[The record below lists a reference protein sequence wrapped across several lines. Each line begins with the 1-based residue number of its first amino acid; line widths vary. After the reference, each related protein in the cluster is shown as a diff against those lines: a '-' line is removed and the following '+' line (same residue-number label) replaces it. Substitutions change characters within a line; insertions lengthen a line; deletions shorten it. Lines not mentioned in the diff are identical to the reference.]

1 MLKVRKAADR
11 GRTQLDWLDG
21 RHTFS
26 FGDYYDP
33 EHHHYRSLRV
43 INDDRVAPGGGFG
56 MHPHRDMEILTYI
69 LSGALQHRDSMG
81 NGSVI
86 RAGDWQKMSAG
97 TGVLHSEFNAST
109 AEPVHLLQIWIVPDQ
124 KGLAPGYGE
133 RRFPDAAPGAWRVV
147 ASKDGRDDSIVVHQD
162 VVLSSA
168 RLRAG
173 DRVAY
178 ELTKGR
184 GAWLHVATGAATVN
198 GAHLEAGDAV
208 AVEDESK
215 VEVVGEVDGEV
226 LLFDLA

>member
-1 MLKVRKAADR
+1 MVTIRKAADR
-11 GRTQLDWLDG
+11 GVTRLDWLDG

-33 EHHHYRSLRV
+33 KNHHFRTLRV

-97 TGVLHSEFNAST
+97 TGVLHSEFNASKT
-109 AEPVHLLQIWIVPDQ
+109 EPTHLLQIWIVPDQ
-124 KGLAPGYGE
+124 KGLTPSYGE
-133 RRFPDAAPGAWRVV
+133 KRFPDAAPGTWRVV

-168 RLRAG
+168 KLRPG

-178 ELTKGR
+178 ELAAGR
-184 GAWLHVATGAATVN
+184 GAWLHVATGAMTVN
-198 GAHLEAGDAV
+198 GTRLEPGDAL
-208 AVEDESK
+208 AIEDESK

-226 LLFDLA
+226 LLFDLG